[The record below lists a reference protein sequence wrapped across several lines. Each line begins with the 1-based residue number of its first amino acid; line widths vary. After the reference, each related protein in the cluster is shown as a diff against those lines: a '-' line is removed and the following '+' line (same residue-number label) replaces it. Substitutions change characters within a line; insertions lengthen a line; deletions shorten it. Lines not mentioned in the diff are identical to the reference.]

1 MSEESKN
8 INEKQYQK
16 RIQSR
21 QKERKKQ
28 SMRNEKRGN
37 ILIHFFVVV
46 SKKNILR
53 KKPKPKTEEG
63 DKKAK

>member
-46 SKKNILR
+46 SKKIF
-53 KKPKPKTEEG
+53 
-63 DKKAK
+63 

>member
-1 MSEESKN
+1 MSEQIKN
-8 INEKQYQK
+8 INEKQYEK

-21 QKERKKQ
+21 QKERKKE
-28 SMRNEKRGN
+28 SKRNAKRGN
-37 ILIHFFVVV
+37 IHFFVVV